1 MANAAAFFDLDRT
14 LVAGSS
20 GIHFMRAARA
30 AGLVS
35 RRRFALDLLLNLR
48 YRLRGASDAQADAV
62 RERIAGMLEGQSVRA
77 LGRLSPRVLAG
88 VLPRLCPTVLAR
100 AHEHQDDGLR
110 VYICTAASQE
120 MAELMAHILGFDGA
134 LGSRSEIEDGRYTGR
149 PAGPFAYGAGKA
161 ELVAALAERERIVLG
176 DSYAYSDSASDEPL
190 LRIVGHPVAVNPDR
204 ALARVAAS
212 EGWPVMRADRLARR
226 IRAGGALGAIALLSA
241 LARSFARVSSRRAP
255 RAG

>member
-1 MANAAAFFDLDRT
+1 
-14 LVAGSS
+14 
-20 GIHFMRAARA
+20 MRAARA

-35 RRRFALDLLLNLR
+35 RRRLALDLLLNLR
-48 YRLRGASDAQADAV
+48 YRLHGASDAQADAV
-62 RERIAGMLEGQSVRA
+62 RARIAGMLEGQSVRA

-88 VLPRLCPTVLAR
+88 VLPRLCPAVLAV
-100 AHEHQDDGLR
+100 AHEHQDEGLR

-120 MAELMAHILGFDGA
+120 MADLMAHILGFDGA

-149 PAGPFAYGAGKA
+149 AAGPFAYGPGKA
-161 ELVAALAERERIVLG
+161 QLVAALAERERIVLA

-212 EGWPVMRADRLARR
+212 EGWPVINADRLRLR
-226 IRAGGALGAIALLSA
+226 IRVGGALGAIALLGGAAGAAARLSGRTSA
-241 LARSFARVSSRRAP
+241 
-255 RAG
+255 RAGDRGAD